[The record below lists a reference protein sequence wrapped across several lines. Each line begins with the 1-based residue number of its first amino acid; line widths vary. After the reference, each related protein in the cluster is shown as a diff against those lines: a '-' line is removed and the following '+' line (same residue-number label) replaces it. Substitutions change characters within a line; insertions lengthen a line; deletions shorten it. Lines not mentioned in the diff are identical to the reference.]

1 MRHDSTAATVL
12 VPRPATPDDAAEIS
26 RLRSAFVLTEP
37 LDEKWLGVCRDQLAE
52 RLGPGG
58 DARAYVIDSPAGGLA
73 ACALGLIHPVLP
85 APRYPKGLAA
95 RIHAVATEPAHRR
108 QGYARAAVSALL
120 DRLAQEDVT
129 LFELH
134 ATEEAA
140 PLYEQLGFAGSP
152 ALMRMTRLPEQPA
165 AHAPVNDA
173 AWLPPEEYA
182 ATVPKCTAFACVYFT
197 DQDDRPLQ
205 LRSVYSPSHPWQLVG
220 GVMDPGERPWET
232 AVRECRE
239 ETGLVLTIPPKL
251 LATVHGL
258 PGSGWPYSTIGLI
271 FDGGRLTADQI
282 HSITLAPREHDEAR
296 VLPMDEWKAL
306 MPPRDFR
313 RLTAMTQARRT
324 GEAAYVGAWDWEN
337 A

>member
-1 MRHDSTAATVL
+1 MTHDSMAATVL
-12 VPRPATPDDAAEIS
+12 APRPAMPDDAAEIS

-37 LDEKWLGVCRDQLAE
+37 LDEKWLDVCRDQLTK

-58 DARAYVIDSPAGGLA
+58 DARAYVIDAPAGGLV
-73 ACALGLIHPVLP
+73 ACALGLIQPVLP

-108 QGYARAAVSALL
+108 RGYARAVVSALL
-120 DRLAQEDVT
+120 DGLTREGVT
-129 LFELH
+129 LFDLH

-140 PLYEQLGFAGSP
+140 PLYGQLGFTGSS
-152 ALMRMTRLPEQPA
+152 ALMRMTRLSEQPA
-165 AHAPVNDA
+165 AHAPVDDA

-197 DQDDRPLQ
+197 DEDDRPLQ

-251 LATVHGL
+251 LATVHSL
-258 PGSGWPYSTIGLI
+258 PGGGWPYSTIGLI
-271 FDGGRLTADQI
+271 FDGGQLTTDQI

-296 VLPMDEWKAL
+296 VLPVEEWRAL

-313 RLTAMTQARRT
+313 RLNAMAQARRT
-324 GEAAYVGAWDWEN
+324 GEAAYVGAGD
-337 A
+337 